1 MTVAAQQDRSEG
13 VWARKELAP
22 MDAYEFRQWSE
33 LLETRTGISLPE
45 KRKTFL
51 LSNLSIRMRE
61 LGYRRYR
68 DYFQYVLDGRR
79 GMVEWE
85 ILVDRLTVHETRFYR
100 DPRALQMLRETW
112 LDRLPARAD
121 KPHQLRLWSVGCATG
136 EEPYSL
142 AMLID
147 DALLARGVRA
157 FPAITATD
165 ISAAALAAGREG
177 IYPAN
182 RLVNLPEA
190 FIGRYFRKLDGNR
203 YQVKENVR
211 ERVCFT
217 RLNLLH
223 LDRSPLAAM
232 DVIYCQNVLIYFK
245 KPQRLR
251 ILDQLIGRLRPGG
264 LLVLGA
270 GEITDWSHP
279 ETAIVDYPGT
289 LVYRRSAPRSES

>member
-1 MTVAAQQDRSEG
+1 MTVAAQQDRSG
-13 VWARKELAP
+13 SVWARKDLAP

-33 LLETRTGISLPE
+33 LLEARTGISLPE
-45 KRKTFL
+45 TRKSFL

-61 LGYRRYR
+61 LGYQRYR
-68 DYFQYVLDGRR
+68 DYFHYVTDGRR

-100 DPRALQMLRETW
+100 DPTALQMLREIW
-112 LDRLPARAD
+112 LDRLPAGER
-121 KPHQLRLWSVGCATG
+121 PHQLRVWSVGCATG

-147 DALLARGVRA
+147 DALLSRGVRA
-157 FPAITATD
+157 YPAITATD
-165 ISAAALAAGREG
+165 VR
-177 IYPAN
+177 
-182 RLVNLPEA
+182 
-190 FIGRYFRKLDGNR
+190 RYFRDLGDNR
-203 YQVKENVR
+203 YQVKDVLR
-211 ERVCFT
+211 ERVCFA

-223 LDRSPLAAM
+223 LERTPLTPM

-245 KPQRLR
+245 KPQRQR
-251 ILDQLIGRLRPGG
+251 ILDRLVAHLRPGG

-289 LVYRRSAPRSES
+289 LVFRRSAPRSES

>member
-1 MTVAAQQDRSEG
+1 MTVAAQQQDRNDS
-13 VWARKELAP
+13 VWARKDLAP

-33 LLETRTGISLPE
+33 LLETRTGIRLPE
-45 KRKTFL
+45 KRKSFL

-68 DYFQYVLDGRR
+68 DYFRYVTDGRR

-100 DPRALQMLRETW
+100 DPTALQMLRETW
-112 LDRLPARAD
+112 LDHLPAGD
-121 KPHQLRLWSVGCATG
+121 PPHQLRVWSVGCATG

-147 DALLARGVRA
+147 DALLARGIRA
-157 FPAITATD
+157 YPAITATD
-165 ISAAALAAGREG
+165 ISAAALATAREG

-182 RLVNLPEA
+182 RLVNLPDG
-190 FIGRYFRKLDGNR
+190 FRGRYFRELGNSR
-203 YQVKENVR
+203 WQVKDAVR
-211 ERVCFT
+211 ERVGFA
-217 RLNLLH
+217 RLNLLN
-223 LDRSPLAAM
+223 LAHAPVTPM
-232 DVIYCQNVLIYFK
+232 DVVYCQNVLIYFRK
-245 KPQRLR
+245 LQRQR
-251 ILDQLIGRLRPGG
+251 ILDRLVEHLRPGG

-270 GEITDWSHP
+270 GEITDWRHP
-279 ETAIVDYPGT
+279 EIAIVDYPGT

>member
-1 MTVAAQQDRSEG
+1 
-13 VWARKELAP
+13 

-45 KRKTFL
+45 KRKSFL

-61 LGYRRYR
+61 LGYQRYR
-68 DYFQYVLDGRR
+68 DYFRYLLDGRR

-100 DPRALQMLRETW
+100 DARALQMLREIW
-112 LDRLPARAD
+112 LDRLPAGE
-121 KPHQLRLWSVGCATG
+121 KPHQLRVWSVGCATG

-147 DALLARGVRA
+147 DALLSRGVRA
-157 FPAITATD
+157 YPAITATD
-165 ISAAALAAGREG
+165 ISAAALATGREG

-190 FIGRYFRKLDGNR
+190 FVGRYFHRLDGQR
-203 YQVKENVR
+203 YQVKEVLR
-211 ERVCFT
+211 QRVCFT
-217 RLNLLH
+217 RLNLLN
-223 LDRSPLAAM
+223 LKASPLREL

-251 ILDQLIGRLRPGG
+251 ILDELIGRLRPGG

-279 ETAIVDYPGT
+279 ETAIVDHPGT
-289 LVYRRSAPRSES
+289 LVYRRSAPRSET

>member
-1 MTVAAQQDRSEG
+1 MTVAAQDRSQAT
-13 VWARKELAP
+13 WARKALAP

-33 LLETRTGISLPE
+33 LLERRTGISLPE
-45 KRKTFL
+45 KRKSFL

-61 LGYRRYR
+61 LGYARYR
-68 DYFQYVLDGRR
+68 DYFRYVLDGRR

-85 ILVDRLTVHETRFYR
+85 ILIDRLTVHETRFWR

-112 LDRLPARAD
+112 LERLPAAD
-121 KPHQLRLWSVGCATG
+121 APHQLRIWSVGCATG

-147 DALLARGVRA
+147 DALLARGIRA
-157 FPAITATD
+157 YPAITATD
-165 ISAAALAAGREG
+165 ISAAALATGREG

-190 FIGRYFRKLDGNR
+190 FVGRYFQRLDGQR
-203 YQVKENVR
+203 YQVKEALR
-211 ERVCFT
+211 QRVCFT

-223 LDRSPLAAM
+223 LQASPLREL

-251 ILDQLIGRLRPGG
+251 ILDELIGRLRPGG

-279 ETAIVDYPGT
+279 ETAIVDHPGT
-289 LVYRRSAPRSES
+289 LVYRRSAPRSET

>member
-1 MTVAAQQDRSEG
+1 MTVAAQQDRSG
-13 VWARKELAP
+13 SVWARKDLAP

-33 LLETRTGISLPE
+33 LLEARTGISLPE
-45 KRKTFL
+45 TRKSFL

-61 LGYRRYR
+61 LGYQRYR
-68 DYFQYVLDGRR
+68 DYFHYVTDGRR

-100 DPRALQMLRETW
+100 DPTALQMLREIW
-112 LDRLPARAD
+112 LDRLPAGER
-121 KPHQLRLWSVGCATG
+121 PHQLRVWSVGCATG

-147 DALLARGVRA
+147 DALLSRGVRA
-157 FPAITATD
+157 YPAITATD
-165 ISAAALAAGREG
+165 VSAAALATGREA

-182 RLVNLPEA
+182 RLVNLPEG
-190 FIGRYFRKLDGNR
+190 FRGRYFRDLGDNR
-203 YQVKENVR
+203 YQVKDVLR
-211 ERVCFT
+211 ERVCFA

-223 LDRSPLAAM
+223 LERTPLTPM

-245 KPQRLR
+245 KPQRQR
-251 ILDQLIGRLRPGG
+251 ILDRLVAHLRPGG

-289 LVYRRSAPRSES
+289 LVFRRSAPRSES

>member
-1 MTVAAQQDRSEG
+1 
-13 VWARKELAP
+13 

-45 KRKTFL
+45 KRKSFL

-61 LGYRRYR
+61 LGYARYR
-68 DYFQYVLDGRR
+68 DYFRYVLDGRR

-100 DPRALQMLRETW
+100 DPRALQMLREIW
-112 LDRLPARAD
+112 LDRLPAAD
-121 KPHQLRLWSVGCATG
+121 TPHQLRIWSVGCATG

-147 DALLARGVRA
+147 DALLTRGIRA
-157 FPAITATD
+157 YPAITATD
-165 ISAAALAAGREG
+165 ISAAALATGREG

-182 RLVNLPEA
+182 RLVNLPEP
-190 FIGRYFRKLDGNR
+190 FIGRYFHRLEGQR
-203 YQVKENVR
+203 YQVKEALR
-211 ERVCFT
+211 QRVCFT
-217 RLNLLH
+217 RLNLLN
-223 LDRSPLAAM
+223 LKASPLREL

-251 ILDQLIGRLRPGG
+251 LLDELIGRLRPGG

-279 ETAIVDYPGT
+279 ETAIVDHPGT
-289 LVYRRSAPRSES
+289 LAYRRSAPRSET